1 MLCDP
6 LNDPTDKKDYYPH
19 LQLRSNIGEFEYC
32 AQGHTQVD
40 MKLAS
45 KPRKQASQEKGNDGK
60 QRERGNRLLEQ
71 RSGWV
76 WGWSKGVLLLGG
88 LVIE

>member
-1 MLCDP
+1 
-6 LNDPTDKKDYYPH
+6 
-19 LQLRSNIGEFEYC
+19 
-32 AQGHTQVD
+32 

-45 KPRKQASQEKGNDGK
+45 KPRKQASQEKGNDEK

-76 WGWSKGVLLLGG
+76 WGRSKGVLLLGG
-88 LVIE
+88 SCHRVSEYICVTGREHV